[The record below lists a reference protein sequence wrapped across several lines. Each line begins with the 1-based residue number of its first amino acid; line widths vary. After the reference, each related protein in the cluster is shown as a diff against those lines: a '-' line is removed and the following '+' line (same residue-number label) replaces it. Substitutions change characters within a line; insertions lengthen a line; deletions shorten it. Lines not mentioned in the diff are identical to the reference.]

1 MILICHRVEESIAG
15 ISVVRSKKIESS
27 GDFIFKRKRQ
37 GMFREMR
44 RRRQVLEEKGAI
56 AILEKRES
64 DVLALRNPIKSITKK
79 EWGILICSMLIIGI
93 SNLVTGNVNML
104 MLLAAWIG
112 VISLILA
119 AKGNVWAQILMV
131 VFSVLYAVISWTFRY
146 WGEMITYLGMTLPM
160 AVCST
165 ITWLKNPSENGKEV
179 AIQALTRKHMIVLL
193 SFGSVVAAF
202 FYYILQALDTP
213 NIVLSTVSIET
224 SFLAAA
230 LTLLRSSYYALG
242 YAANDLVLI
251 VLWILASFKNPEY
264 IPVVINFAIFLFN
277 DMYGFLCWRKRELSV
292 K

>member
-1 MILICHRVEESIAG
+1 
-15 ISVVRSKKIESS
+15 
-27 GDFIFKRKRQ
+27 
-37 GMFREMR
+37 MR
-44 RRRQVLEEKGAI
+44 RKKQVLEEEEATAI
-56 AILEKRES
+56 SEKKKSGVSALE
-64 DVLALRNPIKSITKK
+64 NPIKSITKK
-79 EWGILICSMLIIGI
+79 ERSILLCSILIIGI

-112 VISLILA
+112 VISLVLA

-131 VFSVLYAVISWTFRY
+131 VFSILYAVISWTFRY

-179 AIQALTRKHMIVLL
+179 AIQALTRKHMIALL
-193 SFGSVVAAF
+193 CLGSVVAAF
-202 FYYILQALDTP
+202 FYCILQALGTP
-213 NIVLSTVSIET
+213 NLVLSTVSIET

-230 LTLLRSSYYALG
+230 LTMLRSSYYALG

-251 VLWILASFKNPEY
+251 GLWISASFENPEY

-277 DMYGFLCWRKRELSV
+277 DMYGFVCWRKRELRV
-292 K
+292 N